1 MLKSD
6 CAGVHALVS
15 SLHAQQRVRHGN
27 PGCQIMNP
35 VLLHAHSACP
45 DAAPGV
51 LQIASLL
58 EAEYTL
64 EERRQIGLATSE
76 ELAAILDAL

>member
-1 MLKSD
+1 
-6 CAGVHALVS
+6 
-15 SLHAQQRVRHGN
+15 
-27 PGCQIMNP
+27 MNP